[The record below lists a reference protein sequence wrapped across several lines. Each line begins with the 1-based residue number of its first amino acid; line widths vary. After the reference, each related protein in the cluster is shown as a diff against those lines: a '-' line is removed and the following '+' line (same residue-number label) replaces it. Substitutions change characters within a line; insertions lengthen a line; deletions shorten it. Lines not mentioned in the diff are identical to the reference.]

1 MLLVRKR
8 ADCTQTRD
16 RDIGA
21 RVFRATDAVP
31 RNQPRYRRTETSRRF
46 AGPMDVHPSLV
57 FIAIAIA
64 ALTGCGGASHG
75 PAGPAAPEAASDAPA
90 QKITDAKPAPR
101 GPDPDLHRPPQRKLL
116 DIDWT
121 KVALTDDAAALAVW
135 RRIAPTGAD
144 WDDKLQEVPAQAG
157 RPLALAVLHGG
168 QFLCTRPATGDCA
181 RPAYEVDAPG
191 ETAGFDDPCLRR
203 LLALWSLDQLET
215 GDLPAI
221 RAALLGIAQLPPPES
236 QLVEAA
242 IRAVPEPDQDTRLAL
257 LARAWRAGQRDLVGG
272 ALGGFDE
279 PHLVAAVR
287 DHHIDPALEIL
298 SAEGDR
304 ALYLA
309 AVNDGALAALAR
321 IAAIG
326 DLVALAAT
334 AAADAKLPTDL
345 TAALVTATQATD
357 CSVAAAA
364 ARALAQHGDRRF
376 VPKRPRTASTAPLM
390 RALCVLASYEALLG
404 NDEPSLVPDYVPKRG
419 LERMTITFD
428 PLSDDDPDGDGDPHT
443 SHTAE
448 LVPRAEAVLPEL
460 EDLVRAMQH
469 CTGTICV
476 SDDHEFRFVWQRSG
490 GDTVLSRIELADRPP
505 CAPAAPSSPK
515 P

>member
-1 MLLVRKR
+1 
-8 ADCTQTRD
+8 
-16 RDIGA
+16 
-21 RVFRATDAVP
+21 
-31 RNQPRYRRTETSRRF
+31 
-46 AGPMDVHPSLV
+46 MDVPSSLV
-57 FIAIAIA
+57 FIALAIA
-64 ALTGCGGASHG
+64 ALTGCGGAAHG
-75 PAGPAAPEAASDAPA
+75 PEGPAAPEAASEAPA
-90 QKITDAKPAPR
+90 QKITERATPEPPR
-101 GPDPDLHRPPQRKLL
+101 APDPDLHRPPRRKLL

-121 KVALTDDAAALAVW
+121 KVALTDDAAARAVW
-135 RRIAPTGAD
+135 RRIAPTGTD
-144 WDDKLQEVPAQAG
+144 WDDKLQEVPAQAA

-181 RPAYEVDAPG
+181 RPAYEVDAPA

-203 LLALWSLDQLET
+203 LLALWSLDQLEA

-221 RAALLGIAQLPPPES
+221 RDALLEIAQLPPPES

-242 IRAVPEPDQDTRLAL
+242 IRAVPETDQDTRLAL
-257 LARAWRAGQRDLVGG
+257 LARAWRAGQRELVGG

-309 AVNDGALAALAR
+309 AVNDDALAARAR
-321 IAAIG
+321 ITAIG
-326 DLVALAAT
+326 DLVALAA
-334 AAADAKLPTDL
+334 ASADKLPADL
-345 TAALVTATQATD
+345 TAALVTATRARD

-376 VPKRPRTASTAPLM
+376 VPKRPRTASTALLM
-390 RALCVLASYEALLG
+390 RSLCVLASYEALLD

-448 LVPRAEAVLPEL
+448 LVPRAEVVLPEL

-476 SDDHEFRFVWQRSG
+476 SDDREFRFVWQRSG
-490 GDTVLSRIELADRPP
+490 GDTLMSRIELADRPP
-505 CAPAAPSSPK
+505 CVPAPPSSK

>member
-1 MLLVRKR
+1 
-8 ADCTQTRD
+8 
-16 RDIGA
+16 
-21 RVFRATDAVP
+21 
-31 RNQPRYRRTETSRRF
+31 
-46 AGPMDVHPSLV
+46 MDVLPSLV
-57 FIAIAIA
+57 FTALAAA
-64 ALTGCGGASHG
+64 ALTACGAATHAPARTPAPAS
-75 PAGPAAPEAASDAPA
+75 AADAPDPKIA
-90 QKITDAKPAPR
+90 QSAPPEPPR
-101 GPDPDLHRPPQRKLL
+101 APDPDLHRPPRRKLL

-135 RRIAPTGAD
+135 RQIAPTGAD
-144 WDDKLQEVPAQAG
+144 WDDKLQEVPAQAA

-181 RPAYEVDAPG
+181 RPAYEVDAPA

-203 LLALWSLDQLET
+203 LLALWSLDQLEA

-221 RAALLGIAQLPPPES
+221 KDALLAIAQLPPPES

-242 IRAVPEPDQDTRLAL
+242 IRAVPETDQDTRLAL
-257 LARAWRAGQRDLVGG
+257 LGRAWRAGQRDLVGG

-309 AVNDGALAALAR
+309 AVNDDALAAR
-321 IAAIG
+321 SRTTAIG
-326 DLVALAAT
+326 DLVALAAASAT
-334 AAADAKLPTDL
+334 DKLPADL
-345 TAALVTATQATD
+345 TAALVTATKAKD

-376 VPKRPRTASTAPLM
+376 VPRRPRTASTAPLM

-404 NDEPSLVPDYVPKRG
+404 NDEPSLVPDYVPARG
-419 LERMTITFD
+419 LERMTITYD

-490 GDTVLSRIELADRPP
+490 GGALLSRIELADLPP
-505 CAPAAPSSPK
+505 CTPAPPSSSK

>member
-1 MLLVRKR
+1 
-8 ADCTQTRD
+8 
-16 RDIGA
+16 
-21 RVFRATDAVP
+21 
-31 RNQPRYRRTETSRRF
+31 
-46 AGPMDVHPSLV
+46 MDVPTPLV
-57 FIAIAIA
+57 FTVLAIA
-64 ALTGCGGASHG
+64 ALTACGGAPHG
-75 PAGPAAPEAASDAPA
+75 PPTAPAAPEAAVGAPGVPKIPEDAPRA
-90 QKITDAKPAPR
+90 
-101 GPDPDLHRPPQRKLL
+101 PDPDLHRPPRRKLL
-116 DIDWT
+116 DIDWA
-121 KVALTDDAAALAVW
+121 KVPLTDDAAALAVW

-144 WDDKLQEVPAQAG
+144 WDDKLQEVPAQAA

-181 RPAYEVDAPG
+181 PLAYDVDAPA

-203 LLALWSLDQLET
+203 LLALWSLDQLEA

-221 RAALLGIAQLPPPES
+221 RDALMAIAQLPPPES

-242 IRAVPEPDQDTRLAL
+242 IHAVPETDQDTRLAL
-257 LARAWRAGQRDLVGG
+257 LARAWRAGQRELVGG

-279 PHLVAAVR
+279 PHLVTAAR

-304 ALYLA
+304 AVYLA
-309 AVNDGALAALAR
+309 AVNDEALAARAR
-321 IAAIG
+321 SAAIG
-326 DLVALAAT
+326 DLVALAAASAT
-334 AAADAKLPTDL
+334 GKLPADL
-345 TAALVTATQATD
+345 TAALVTATRARD

-364 ARALAQHGDRRF
+364 ARALAQHGDPRF
-376 VPKRPRTASTAPLM
+376 VPRRPRTAGPAQLM
-390 RALCVLASYEALLG
+390 RAVCVLASYEALLG
-404 NDEPSLVPDYVPKRG
+404 NDEPSLVPGYVPARG
-419 LERMTITFD
+419 LERMTITYD
-428 PLSDDDPDGDGDPHT
+428 PLSDADPDGDGDPHT

-476 SDDHEFRFVWQRSG
+476 SDDHEFRFVWQRFG
-490 GDTVLSRIELADRPP
+490 GDLLLARIELADRPP
-505 CAPAAPSSPK
+505 CAPATPPK

>member
-1 MLLVRKR
+1 
-8 ADCTQTRD
+8 
-16 RDIGA
+16 
-21 RVFRATDAVP
+21 
-31 RNQPRYRRTETSRRF
+31 
-46 AGPMDVHPSLV
+46 MDVATPLV
-57 FIAIAIA
+57 FTALAIA
-64 ALTGCGGASHG
+64 ALTACGGATHG
-75 PAGPAAPEAASDAPA
+75 PATAPAAPGAASGAPET
-90 QKITDAKPAPR
+90 QKMAEGATPAPR
-101 GPDPDLHRPPQRKLL
+101 APDPDLHRPPRRKLL
-116 DIDWT
+116 DIDWA

-144 WDDKLQEVPAQAG
+144 WDDKLQEVPAQAA

-181 RPAYEVDAPG
+181 RPAYDVDAPA

-203 LLALWSLDQLET
+203 LLALWSLDQLEAS
-215 GDLPAI
+215 DLPAI
-221 RAALLGIAQLPPPES
+221 QDALLAIAQLPPPES

-242 IRAVPEPDQDTRLAL
+242 IHAVPETDQDTRLAL
-257 LARAWRAGQRDLVGG
+257 LARAWRAGQRELVGG
-272 ALGGFDE
+272 TLGGFDE
-279 PHLVAAVR
+279 AHLVAAVR

-309 AVNDGALAALAR
+309 AVNDDALAARAR
-321 IAAIG
+321 TAAIG
-326 DLVALAAT
+326 DLVALAA
-334 AAADAKLPTDL
+334 ASPAGNKLPADL
-345 TAALVTATQATD
+345 TAALVTATRAKD

-364 ARALAQHGDRRF
+364 ARALAQHGDPRF
-376 VPKRPRTASTAPLM
+376 VPRRPRTASTASLM
-390 RALCVLASYEALLG
+390 RAVCVLASYEALLG
-404 NDEPSLVPDYVPKRG
+404 NDEPSLVPGYVPARG
-419 LERMTITFD
+419 LERMTITYD

-476 SDDHEFRFVWQRSG
+476 SDDHEFRFVWQRFG
-490 GDTVLSRIELADRPP
+490 GDTLLARIELADRPP
-505 CAPAAPSSPK
+505 CAPPK